1 MPEPARW
8 TTDEMF
14 TLAARG
20 AGKVDMFGQRGATLV
35 SMEEVAAMA
44 GALAAFG
51 LRPIPPGSY
60 PAPNHTTRTEGE
72 RA

>member
-1 MPEPARW
+1 MPDQPRW
-8 TTDEMF
+8 SMDEMMQ
-14 TLAARG
+14 LAAR
-20 AGKVDMFGQRGATLV
+20 AVGKVDMFGLRGATLV

-60 PAPNHTTRTEGE
+60 PVPNHTPRTEGE

>member
-1 MPEPARW
+1 MPEPQRW
-8 TTDEMF
+8 STEEMYE
-14 TLAARG
+14 LAARG
-20 AGKVDMFGQRGATLV
+20 AGKVDMFGLRGATLV
-35 SMEEVAAMA
+35 SMEEIAAMA

-51 LRPIPPGSY
+51 LKPILPGSY